1 MTVTFGATT
10 LIGFLLA
17 LARTAPWVVMS
28 PPFTA
33 MPIPMT
39 VQTGIAA
46 SLALLATP
54 TLIAAGPLPT
64 TTPEFIGAI
73 FVQVFMG
80 FAMGLVTKTLFSAFE
95 AAGSISDLFGGIVL
109 PPSLD
114 PLSENQVPK
123 LGQLYQLVAVMLLFA
138 SGGDLLIVKGFTTSF
153 RAVVPT
159 MASLGMISQV
169 LTSDFATLFV
179 SALEIAAP
187 VLVVMFATQVML
199 GLLSRTA
206 PQMNVCILGFPIQV
220 TLALVSIALAIRVL
234 PTGVDTMVQRIV
246 IDAAHVA
253 GL

>member
-1 MTVTFGATT
+1 VTITFGAAS
-10 LIGFLLA
+10 LIAFLLA
-17 LARTAPWVVMS
+17 LARTAPWVILT

-33 MPIPMT
+33 LPLPMM

-46 SLALLATP
+46 ALAFLAMP
-54 TLIAAGPLPT
+54 TVQAAGSLPT
-64 TTPEFIGAI
+64 NTPEFIGAI
-73 FVQVFMG
+73 VLQILVGCVMG
-80 FAMGLVTKTLFSAFE
+80 MVLKTLFTAFE

-109 PPSLD
+109 PPAMD

-138 SGGDLLIVKGFTTSF
+138 SGGYLLVVKGFVTSF
-153 RAVVPT
+153 RALPPSIG
-159 MASLGMISQV
+159 SLGMMSQV

-187 VLVVMFATQVML
+187 VLVIMFATQVLLGML
-199 GLLSRTA
+199 SKAA
-206 PQMNVCILGFPIQV
+206 PQANILMLGFPIQV

-234 PTGVDTMVQRIV
+234 PTSVDTMVQRMV